1 MVWWIT
7 IAILLEATALELSND
22 EVAVIEKNCR
32 PIFQWH
38 FVSGPR
44 VCRNDFVMGTFSS
57 TSSCQIR
64 IRTIC
69 CFCVDSQAWASIDDD
84 GDTEITP
91 RHPRRYAK
99 TLGGRA
105 EKQMKVLMRVP
116 FETFGKLCL
125 SEPDCE
131 VFPEW
136 GEWLDVCDLAES
148 ERLVPAASLR

>member
-1 MVWWIT
+1 MKYLLAQVMVWWMT
-7 IAILLEATALELSND
+7 IVILLEATALELSND
-22 EVAVIEKNCR
+22 EVAVIHILQANFPMKFR
-32 PIFQWH
+32 FRSQ
-38 FVSGPR
+38 
-44 VCRNDFVMGTFSS
+44 VCRNDFVTGAFSS

-64 IRTIC
+64 IPTIC

-125 SEPDCE
+125 PEPYCE
-131 VFPEW
+131 VAFPEW
-136 GEWLDVCDLAES
+136 GE
-148 ERLVPAASLR
+148 